1 MSGSDD
7 RVRTARSLL
16 LRAVESLGNGS
27 TRPLETNSENT
38 NPRLQLANQDASGG
52 RGVQRE
58 PAYESAAIS
67 TPTSEATTSAVAE
80 RNRLFNF
87 GFRRSSGKRSKYAS
101 SVPKTKKKRL
111 GTWSHDFVC
120 LWCTTTATKPPSCLK
135 IADLIRAGLGR
146 KQITLIDG
154 DGSHELH
161 REILHTFPRL
171 SEGGGYELLRVA
183 ESGQRN
189 LCVIPS
195 PSDGYSVS
203 YLREVLRQAKVYI
216 RPVQNDLSLD
226 PRDNAADPVRCV
238 CSV

>member
-38 NPRLQLANQDASGG
+38 NPRLQLANHDASGG

-58 PAYESAAIS
+58 PAYESD
-67 TPTSEATTSAVAE
+67 
-80 RNRLFNF
+80 
-87 GFRRSSGKRSKYAS
+87 AS

-111 GTWSHDFVC
+111 GTWSQDFVC
-120 LWCTTTATKPPSCLK
+120 LWSTTTTKPPSCLE

-146 KQITLIDG
+146 KQITLFDG

-183 ESGQRN
+183 KSGQRN

-195 PSDGYSVS
+195 PYDGYSVS
-203 YLREVLRQAKVYI
+203 YLREVLRRAKAYI

-226 PRDNAADPVRCV
+226 PSDNAADSVRCV

>member
-38 NPRLQLANQDASGG
+38 SPRLQLANHDATGG

-67 TPTSEATTSAVAE
+67 TPTSKATTSAVAE
-80 RNRLFNF
+80 GNRLFNF
-87 GFRRSSGKRSKYAS
+87 GFRRSSAKRSKSAS

-111 GTWSHDFVC
+111 STWSHDFVC
-120 LWCTTTATKPPSCLK
+120 LWSTNTTKPPSCLE

-146 KQITLIDG
+146 KQITLFDG

-161 REILHTFPRL
+161 REILHTERYCTHF
-171 SEGGGYELLRVA
+171 YA
-183 ESGQRN
+183 
-189 LCVIPS
+189 
-195 PSDGYSVS
+195 
-203 YLREVLRQAKVYI
+203 
-216 RPVQNDLSLD
+216 
-226 PRDNAADPVRCV
+226 
-238 CSV
+238 